1 MKPKHEL
8 WVSVKKTSI
17 GRTKMKFMIS
27 CALLIIKSRK
37 KPKTLIASTQQ
48 KSQRKVTTYV
58 AYAGAVRSK
67 IKMKI
72 SIR

>member
-37 KPKTLIASTQQ
+37 KPKTLIVSTQQ
-48 KSQRKVTTYV
+48 KSQRKAKTYV